1 MVEKKS
7 VVVFVYMELTMS
19 CLNLCSHT
27 VCFFAFFHNFLCLF
41 HIFFLALQQTQI
53 VHQGKRVFYL
63 IGKRTLRTLSSTC
76 RSRKSKHIQED
87 AQPERPHWVYCIQ
100 LLPLHLHCNGISVI
114 FNITRR
120 GLSRV
125 AYPCIW
131 AMREPTRGISE
142 K

>member
-1 MVEKKS
+1 MFGCTVLVS
-7 VVVFVYMELTMS
+7 VRTQ
-19 CLNLCSHT
+19 
-27 VCFFAFFHNFLCLF
+27 CFSFAFFHDFLCLF
-41 HIFFLALQQTQI
+41 QNFFLTLQQTQI
-53 VHQGKRVFYL
+53 VHQGKRVIFL

-131 AMREPTRGISE
+131 AMREPTRGIS
-142 K
+142 

>member
-1 MVEKKS
+1 VYNQVFGCTVLVS
-7 VVVFVYMELTMS
+7 VRTQ
-19 CLNLCSHT
+19 
-27 VCFFAFFHNFLCLF
+27 CFSFAFFHDFLCLF
-41 HIFFLALQQTQI
+41 QKFFLTLQQTQI
-53 VHQGKRVFYL
+53 VHQGKRVIFL

>member
-19 CLNLCSHT
+19 CINLCSHT

-53 VHQGKRVFYL
+53 VHQGKRVIYL

-76 RSRKSKHIQED
+76 RSRKSKHVLED
-87 AQPERPHWVYCIQ
+87 AQPERPLWVYCMQ
-100 LLPLHLHCNGISVI
+100 SVPCTFI
-114 FNITRR
+114 ARRVCRYNIARR

-125 AYPCIW
+125 AYPNTW
-131 AMREPTRGISE
+131 AMREPARGIGE